1 MTATSKLIWLISFT
15 SYTATNDSNFQAD
28 LAQGLSFLKTDE
40 GLKKV
45 LSVLKD
51 KDVVKPQDLS
61 AWYATFLR
69 RSFAQEAMWNWARED
84 WDWIKQ
90 ALGGDMSFDS
100 FVNIPAQIF
109 KTQQRLDE
117 YKAFFEPQLTDMA
130 LSRNI
135 SIGIKSIAARLDLI
149 QKDKKSVEKAIIDC
163 YVRLGILVKTN
174 TATTLCKKIKLSL
187 MLQPLRRLSCFAVC
201 RLRLSILVKGGRD
214 GK

>member
-1 MTATSKLIWLISFT
+1 MVRQVTISHMLWADDAKAISKAREIYAQYADKIEDIPASIRVFILVNEMRQAGCLELVE
-15 SYTATNDSNFQAD
+15 SYLAAYAATNDSNFQAD
-28 LAQGLSFLKTDE
+28 LAQGLSFLKSDE

-149 QKDKKSVEKAIIDC
+149 QKDKKSVEKAIMD
-163 YVRLGILVKTN
+163 Y
-174 TATTLCKKIKLSL
+174 
-187 MLQPLRRLSCFAVC
+187 
-201 RLRLSILVKGGRD
+201 
-214 GK
+214 